1 MKKYVFATLVIPIL
15 VLLTSCAKEKAQFDI
30 SLIGELLNKE
40 NINTSSNEYPIRQ
53 SKRTIPCTMCH
64 QKGVTVYFDGRII
77 QCPLCYGQ
85 GQISIEQLQ
94 DLIDSREFSVSRT
107 DCNNEYKQSEIE
119 RLERSIASM
128 ESQLQYINS
137 ETQRVYLSNKI
148 VEMQSEL
155 NRLRE
160 NL

>member
-1 MKKYVFATLVIPIL
+1 MKKTVYAGFVVVIF
-15 VLLTSCAKEKAQFDI
+15 VLLTSCAKEKNKFDI
-30 SLIGELLNKE
+30 SLIGEILNKE
-40 NINTSSNEYPIRQ
+40 NVNTGSDEHPIRH
-53 SKRTIPCTMCH
+53 SKETIPCTMCH
-64 QKGVTVYFDGRII
+64 QKGMIVYFDGQII

-94 DLIDSREFSVSRT
+94 GLIDSHEYSVSRT
-107 DCNNEYKQSEIE
+107 ECNHEYVQSEIE

-128 ESQLQYINS
+128 VSQLQYINS
-137 ETQRVYLSNKI
+137 ETQRIYLSNKI

-155 NRLRE
+155 NKLRG